1 MALHV
6 HHVFICTAV
15 GAPEAEGLLDVGLVE
30 GSPNTHPGQGTANR
44 RFFFER
50 GFLELLWVHDEREA
64 QSPLVAPTKLWDRWA
79 ARGRAAN
86 PFGIC
91 LSSAEGVDSNLPFPT
106 WSYRPDYLPDQ
117 RRILFA
123 DGMPLS
129 EPEIFILDWPQAQSS
144 PRTEPTQHPLGLCEM
159 RSVSVGVPDPT
170 SISHTLRAIREAG
183 LVQVHSSA
191 TPDLVVEFS
200 AQKEIR
206 LSVPPLGLTF
216 VAHHRP

>member
-1 MALHV
+1 M
-6 HHVFICTAV
+6 
-15 GAPEAEGLLDVGLVE
+15 GLVE

-206 LSVPPLGLTF
+206 LSVPPLGLTV
-216 VAHHRP
+216 VAHRRP